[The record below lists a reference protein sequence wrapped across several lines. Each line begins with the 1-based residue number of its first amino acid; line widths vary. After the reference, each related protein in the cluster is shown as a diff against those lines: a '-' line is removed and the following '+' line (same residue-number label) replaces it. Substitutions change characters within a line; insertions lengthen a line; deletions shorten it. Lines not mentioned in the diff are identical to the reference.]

1 MLGEWGKRVGGNRN
15 GCPSQHQQPRSTS
28 CCSASARYLPARPR
42 ACLPPM
48 ARLPACFQT
57 LLPAALCCSAL
68 PALQVMLNYLV
79 GGIVGLTGVM
89 MAAKFVLD
97 K

>member
-1 MLGEWGKRVGGNRN
+1 
-15 GCPSQHQQPRSTS
+15 
-28 CCSASARYLPARPR
+28 
-42 ACLPPM
+42 
-48 ARLPACFQT
+48 
-57 LLPAALCCSAL
+57 LCCSAL

>member
-1 MLGEWGKRVGGNRN
+1 MWGRRAGGAAT
-15 GCPSQHQQPRSTS
+15 G
-28 CCSASARYLPARPR
+28 RPFCGHPHP
-42 ACLPPM
+42 ACLPSNPPHIPL
-48 ARLPACFQT
+48 ANCLPC
-57 LLPAALCCSAL
+57 LPSLAA
-68 PALQVMLNYLV
+68 PQVMLNYLV